1 VTVTER
7 NLPAVTKR
15 DSANNRRCI
24 TLSSAVKRNVL
35 YSVSGDLKSQ
45 CLFSKRKQCCKP
57 PGICDAA
64 VMEKVEGY
72 SDAEFGGALMRAG
85 AFMEIASTAFT

>member
-24 TLSSAVKRNVL
+24 ALSSAVKRSVL

-45 CLFSKRKQCCKP
+45 CLFSKLKQSCKP
-57 PGICDAA
+57 PGACDAA
-64 VMEKVEGY
+64 VMKKAEGY
-72 SDAEFGGALMRAG
+72 SDAESCGALMRAG
-85 AFMEIASTAFT
+85 AFTEIASTAFT